1 MAVTASRYNC
11 QMIVAH
17 QARILAIFSLALLVV
32 PENTLAQKQEIL
44 ARNERTGEET
54 RFTVLDQDIRN
65 MNRLY
70 VGAMILSMD
79 VADGFFA
86 GFGLDG
92 RYRASDDLVLN
103 AQWFRPYVK
112 STDSEMGEYY
122 DGRGDGLELRLY
134 NRLELGGTY
143 YFSSRTRMKN
153 VKMVL
158 KETTNSRGERV
169 IHLLRTDVP
178 TVQRYGVR
186 GGYYYYQQ
194 SAGGTLKIA
203 IDTLASGY
211 PVNLTSFT
219 NHSIYLGFSTSALQH
234 FIVGAPDFGEPAR
247 SNWRSFYADLMIGLG
262 GTADFHAFSDAAIRN
277 VPIDRPERFGMK
289 RMGWRVGWERVNR
302 SVTSKH
308 FGLMMGAELGSRPT
322 MDIPSYNVAGGSDRN
337 ISKGFF
343 SFRFALLYQ
352 K

>member
-1 MAVTASRYNC
+1 MTIS
-11 QMIVAH
+11 H
-17 QARILAIFSLALLVV
+17 HARILAIFSLVLLVV
-32 PENTLAQKQEIL
+32 PKNTLAQKQEIL

-54 RFTVLDQDIRN
+54 RFTVLDQEIRN

-70 VGAMILSMD
+70 VGAMILGMD
-79 VADGFFA
+79 VADGFFM

-92 RYRASDDLVLN
+92 HYRASDDLILN
-103 AQWFRPYVK
+103 AGWFRPYAK
-112 STDSEMGEYY
+112 GTDSEMGEYY
-122 DGRGDGLELRLY
+122 DDRGDGLELRLY
-134 NRLELGGTY
+134 NRVEFGGTY
-143 YFSSRTRMKN
+143 YFSNRTRMKN

-158 KETTNSRGERV
+158 KESTNTRGDRV
-169 IHLLRTDVP
+169 VHLLKTDVP
-178 TVQRYGVR
+178 SAQRYGLR

-194 SAGGTLKIA
+194 SAGGTLNIA
-203 IDTLASGY
+203 IDTLANGS

-219 NHSIYLGFSTSALQH
+219 NHSIYLGFNTSAFQH
-234 FIVGAPDFGEPAR
+234 YILGAPDFGEPAR

-262 GTADFHAFSDAAIRN
+262 GTAAFHAFSDEAKRN
-277 VPIDRPERFGMK
+277 VPVDRPERFGMN

-308 FGLMMGAELGSRPT
+308 FGLMMGAELGSRPA
-322 MDIPSYNVAGGSDRN
+322 MDIPSYPGDEGFDKN
-337 ISKGFF
+337 IGKGFF